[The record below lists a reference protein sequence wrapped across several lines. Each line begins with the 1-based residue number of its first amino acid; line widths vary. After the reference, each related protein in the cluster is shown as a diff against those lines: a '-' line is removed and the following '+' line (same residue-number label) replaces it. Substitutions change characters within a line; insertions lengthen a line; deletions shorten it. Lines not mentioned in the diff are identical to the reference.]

1 MRHGLPDYQRI
12 GYRSNKLLVEILKSQ
27 INERKLETMRT
38 TIYYGL
44 EEVPGVVLT
53 FTGWIETARDVYDAL
68 ENLGCIMRCA
78 RP

>member
-1 MRHGLPDYQRI
+1 MRHRLLGYQAASPFS
-12 GYRSNKLLVEILKSQ
+12 YKVVILKSQ
-27 INERKLETMRT
+27 KERKLETMRT

-68 ENLGCIMRCA
+68 KNLGCTMRCT